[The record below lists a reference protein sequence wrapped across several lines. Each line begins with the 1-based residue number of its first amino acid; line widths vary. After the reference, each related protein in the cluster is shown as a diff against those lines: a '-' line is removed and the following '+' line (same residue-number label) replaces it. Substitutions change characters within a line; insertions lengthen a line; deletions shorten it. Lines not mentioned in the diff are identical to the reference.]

1 MICMTGN
8 YAPNL
13 ENEDTCWYSQLR
25 TSKKFKWE
33 DEYTIYR
40 TLCWPEDLAINGIYI
55 NVKAGSYTNTHSEA
69 ILFKLLG
76 ELK

>member
-40 TLCWPEDLAINGIYI
+40 ILCWPEDLAIGMGF
-55 NVKAGSYTNTHSEA
+55 V
-69 ILFKLLG
+69 
-76 ELK
+76 